1 MRAQKCDPSR
11 DIDPKVI
18 KKSLGVI
25 SFATVIG
32 AVVSIAP
39 NMTWAHAAPEEC
51 LPGSILHALYARM
64 ALLS

>member
-1 MRAQKCDPSR
+1 MRAKKCDPSR

-18 KKSLGVI
+18 KKSLSIV
-25 SFATVIG
+25 SFAVVIG

-39 NMTWAHAAPEEC
+39 NMACPQAAPEEC